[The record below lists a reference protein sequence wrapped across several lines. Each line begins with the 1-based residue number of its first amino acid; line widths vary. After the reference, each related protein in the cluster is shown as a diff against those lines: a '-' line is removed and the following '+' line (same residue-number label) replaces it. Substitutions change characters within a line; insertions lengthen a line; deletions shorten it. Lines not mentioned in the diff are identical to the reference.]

1 MTSWRQD
8 EGDANAA
15 VGLADVKKRCQDF
28 AEPFRSANLWVPDG
42 TAVHANRVS
51 FWETVAWDNRDG
63 RVSLAG
69 DAAHPMTFR
78 TWLDSLGARSLA
90 CLLTTSLP

>member
-1 MTSWRQD
+1 MTSWRRD

-15 VGLADVKKRCQDF
+15 IGLADVKKRCQDF

-51 FWETVAWDNRDG
+51 FWETVAWENRDG

-78 TWLDSLGARSLA
+78 TWLDSLGSALS
-90 CLLTTSLP
+90 CLLITSLP